1 MNAIKIGIIG
11 LGTIGHAVA
20 SYSMER
26 YAEQIEVK
34 AALVRNE
41 SRDYRLPASCL
52 ITSDEDAFFAED
64 MDIIVEAAGHTA
76 VKTYGVRALRH
87 ASFIVA
93 SIGALAE
100 ANVLKELRATAAQ
113 YHTQLLVPSAAIGG
127 LDRICA
133 MTLEEIDRI
142 ELITRKPPVAWYGT
156 FAEEKVELSAVSEPT
171 LIFNGTANES
181 ALLFPESVNVSA
193 ALSLAG
199 IGFENTHV
207 QVYVDPTI
215 TRNTHQIIVEGFAGR
230 IKLSLQNTPS
240 AHNPKTGYIVAMSI
254 VKVLRQYT
262 NPFVIGV

>member
-230 IKLSLQNTPS
+230 IELSLQNTPS

-262 NPFVIGV
+262 NPFVIGI

>member
-41 SRDYRLPASCL
+41 SRNYRLPASCL

-230 IKLSLQNTPS
+230 IELSLQNTPS

>member
-230 IKLSLQNTPS
+230 IELSLQNTPS

>member
-1 MNAIKIGIIG
+1 MDAIKIGIIG

-76 VKTYGVRALRH
+76 VKTYGVRALRQ

-133 MTLEEIDRI
+133 MALEEIDRI

-156 FAEEKVELSAVSEPT
+156 FAEEKVELSSVSEPT

-230 IKLSLQNTPS
+230 IELSLQNTPS

-262 NPFVIGV
+262 SPFVIGV

>member
-1 MNAIKIGIIG
+1 MDAIKIGIIG

-20 SYSMER
+20 SYSMEH
-26 YAEQIEVK
+26 YAKQIEVK

-76 VKTYGVRALRH
+76 IKKYGVRALHH

-100 ANVLKELRATAAQ
+100 ENILEDLKATAVQ
-113 YHTQLLVPSAAIGG
+113 HRTQLLVPSAAIGG

-142 ELITRKPPVAWYGT
+142 ELVTRKPPAAWYGT
-156 FAEEKVELSAVSEPT
+156 LAEEKVDLSSVSKPT
-171 LIFNGTANES
+171 LIFSGTANES

-199 IGFENTHV
+199 IGFKNTHV
-207 QVYVDPTI
+207 RVYVDPTV
-215 TRNTHQIIVEGFAGR
+215 TRNTHQIIAEGFAGR
-230 IKLSLQNTPS
+230 IELSLQNTPS
-240 AHNPKTGYIVAMSI
+240 ANNPKTGYIVAMSI